1 MSADLFIS
9 YAWTSE
15 QHRQWVRLL
24 ASQLKALG
32 FDVLIDADL
41 DYGDQLTG
49 FMRRV
54 VECRHVL
61 LIADDNYV
69 DRADTLPDSGV
80 GKENHSISEVYAERP
95 GTWVAVL
102 FKDNLHYR
110 LPAWL
115 ADTRPKGISFN
126 YDPAA
131 PANFPGSEQIEDLW
145 RWIEGLPA
153 NRDSATPVSTL
164 RERAA
169 RLERQALK
177 TAPSQWR
184 NPSVEGEVRFT
195 FADAP
200 RNAYRWGLGDSE
212 FAFEATSHGP
222 DSIFVYKDQIKA
234 VGILRADGVDD
245 HDLAGQLVPGRNVI
259 AREGNTVVLMNEH
272 GRLATVEII
281 KVQHENI
288 YGGQYTAPYVDIRWK
303 VVDTS

>member
-1 MSADLFIS
+1 M
-9 YAWTSE
+9 
-15 QHRQWVRLL
+15 
-24 ASQLKALG
+24 
-32 FDVLIDADL
+32 
-41 DYGDQLTG
+41 
-49 FMRRV
+49 
-54 VECRHVL
+54 
-61 LIADDNYV
+61 
-69 DRADTLPDSGV
+69 
-80 GKENHSISEVYAERP
+80 
-95 GTWVAVL
+95 
-102 FKDNLHYR
+102 
-110 LPAWL
+110 
-115 ADTRPKGISFN
+115 
-126 YDPAA
+126 
-131 PANFPGSEQIEDLW
+131 
-145 RWIEGLPA
+145 
-153 NRDSATPVSTL
+153 
-164 RERAA
+164 
-169 RLERQALK
+169 
-177 TAPSQWR
+177 
-184 NPSVEGEVRFT
+184 EGEVRFT